1 MAIIGNYHHVHL
13 TSPDPR
19 AAAEWYEEFLGAK
32 IIADGELRGA
42 RNVRVGLG
50 DCFLFIRGERADES
64 ISPAEIGKQRFG
76 IDHICFRV
84 NDIDGML
91 EAFSAKG
98 GEIPLPLFELPNG
111 NRAAYVAGPDGVVME
126 LIEPAA

>member
-1 MAIIGNYHHVHL
+1 MAIVGNYHHVHL

-19 AAAEWYEEFLGAK
+19 AAAEWYEEFLGGK
-32 IIADGELRGA
+32 IIGDGELRGA
-42 RNVRVGLG
+42 RNVRVQLG
-50 DCFLFIRGERADES
+50 DSFLFIRSERADES

-76 IDHICFRV
+76 IDHICFQV
-84 NDIDGML
+84 KDIGGML